1 MKFTLICNHVFKNN
15 IMIHIINT
23 KFTTIVK
30 LKCCQVQ
37 EGCFQNRYIASVTNI
52 LFYGKAY
59 TILFSYTYICRSD
72 RLVQDSMNLR
82 IIVNGLS
89 KCNHTQT

>member
-30 LKCCQVQ
+30 LKCCLVQ

-59 TILFSYTYICRSD
+59 TILFSYTYIYTEVIDWSK
-72 RLVQDSMNLR
+72 R

-89 KCNHTQT
+89 KCNHTRT